1 MSRLEEWSYDA
12 SKVEIDY
19 QNAQGD
25 SAKLEEIC
33 QGFVED
39 GVDMIVAVS
48 TPAAQAAVKAAQG
61 TEVQG
66 ALRRGE
72 RPPEGP
78 GHRQS
83 G

>member
-39 GVDMIVAVS
+39 GW
-48 TPAAQAAVKAAQG
+48 T
-61 TEVQG
+61 
-66 ALRRGE
+66 
-72 RPPEGP
+72 
-78 GHRQS
+78 
-83 G
+83 

>member
-48 TPAAQAAVKAAQG
+48 HPRGPGRGKG
-61 TEVQG
+61 RPGHGGQG